1 VPAPSDAAPSD
12 AARLARLAVGEKIPP
27 LTRHVTRTTVFI
39 FNASYFGTHRF
50 HYDVEAA
57 RAEGFDDVVVTSNL
71 ISSYFEQAVRGL
83 TGDARYLRALEE
95 RSIAPAVAGATLVI
109 EGEVT
114 EVDRRAD
121 GVRLVCELTA
131 TDQEGRRISTGRA
144 ELGTAG
150 LAPLGAQSRKKSPS
164 RPASTPETA

>member
-1 VPAPSDAAPSD
+1 MPAPFDPAP
-12 AARLARLAVGEKIPP
+12 LAVGDKIPP
-27 LTRHVTRTTVFI
+27 LTRKVTRTTVFI
-39 FNASYFGTHRF
+39 FNASYYGTHRF

-57 RAEGFDDVVVTSNL
+57 RAEGFADVVVTANL
-71 ISSYFEQAVRGL
+71 ICSYFEQAVRSF

-121 GVRLVCELTA
+121 GTRFVCQLVA
-131 TDQEGRRISTGRA
+131 TDQEGRRISTCRA
-144 ELGTAG
+144 ELDNAG
-150 LAPLGAQSRKKSPS
+150 I
-164 RPASTPETA
+164 PA